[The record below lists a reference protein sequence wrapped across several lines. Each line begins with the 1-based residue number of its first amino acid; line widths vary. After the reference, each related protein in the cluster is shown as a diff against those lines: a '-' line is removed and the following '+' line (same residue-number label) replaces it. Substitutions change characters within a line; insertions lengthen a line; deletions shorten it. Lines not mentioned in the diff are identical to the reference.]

1 MEIIKDKSIFS
12 NFTFMKFKLQNQLG
26 KHLDFG

>member
-1 MEIIKDKSIFS
+1 MEIIKEENTSS

-26 KHLDFG
+26 KYLDFG